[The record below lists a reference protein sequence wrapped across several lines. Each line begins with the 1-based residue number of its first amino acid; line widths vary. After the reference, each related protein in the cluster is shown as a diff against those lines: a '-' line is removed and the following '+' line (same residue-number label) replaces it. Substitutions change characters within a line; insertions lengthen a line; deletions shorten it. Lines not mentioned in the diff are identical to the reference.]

1 MTPDTAYVQLFLFSI
16 FTCFTCLW
24 ELANGRARLIEPTMR
39 SSLWR
44 LGDVSVP
51 MNYLDELLNC
61 GGFYEQ
67 WQNAGG
73 RCGACGDAYNDVI
86 KQNEYP
92 GIYSK
97 QAPIKTIQ
105 LGQKLNV
112 TVYTRQNLLGYFEF
126 RLCPRQDGP
135 VGPSLET
142 CFKTHPPLVIEET
155 NSTRYYTGSGRE
167 YYDMHLRMPKG
178 LSCDIC
184 VLQWKYHTGYRMGR
198 DHNGCKEC
206 LGCGQQEEFI
216 NCADI
221 RILGHS
227 ASTDNGQD
235 NGHTSSGLIDSS
247 HDTRVTSNIK
257 SGIVYTYPRAGLH
270 HTYVQPHGRPSSTT
284 TTSTTAMTTTTPT
297 TSSSTTTTT
306 TPTTTIQPTT
316 TSTQVTTSTTLTAM
330 TTTAIPDYFAATS
343 TAVSPTQNTTLQPC
357 NERFRN
363 IICGPAKPQQS
374 VKGMY
379 GWCSR
384 HCRAGSCP
392 DHYCMCFCEYP
403 DGARLYLK
411 TNFYIMN
418 SSFPKTGFPDC
429 WAGKLSDAWAYGNAV
444 ASPGLTIR
452 IRKER
457 MVRKRPHRPT

>member
-1 MTPDTAYVQLFLFSI
+1 MPCNNGYVRLFLFSI
-16 FTCFTCLW
+16 FTYFTCLW
-24 ELANGRARLIEPTMR
+24 ELAYGRARLIEPTMR

-44 LGDVSVP
+44 LGDVNVP

-67 WQNAGG
+67 WQNAAG

-105 LGQKLNV
+105 MGQKLNV

-126 RLCPRQDGP
+126 RLCPRQEGP
-135 VGPSLET
+135 VGPNLET
-142 CFKTHPPLVIEET
+142 CFKTHPALVIEET

-167 YYDMHLRMPKG
+167 YYDMHLRMPEG
-178 LSCDIC
+178 LSCQIC

-206 LGCGQQEEFI
+206 LGCGPQEEFI

-221 RILGHS
+221 RILGGS
-227 ASTDNGQD
+227 NSTTNGHD
-235 NGHTSSGLIDSS
+235 NGHGSIGRSGNN
-247 HDTRVTSNIK
+247 HDTTVTNNIK

-270 HTYVQPHGRPSSTT
+270 YAYVKPNTQPSSP
-284 TTSTTAMTTTTPT
+284 TTSSTTTTPT
-297 TSSSTTTTT
+297 TTVSTTTTTTT
-306 TPTTTIQPTT
+306 TPTTTTQTT
-316 TSTQVTTSTTLTAM
+316 TTTTQATTTMTTAM
-330 TTTAIPDYFAATS
+330 TTTAISQSFAASS
-343 TAVSPTQNTTLQPC
+343 TASSPPQNTTQQPC

-403 DGARLYLK
+403 DGAQVHLNSNY
-411 TNFYIMN
+411 YVMN
-418 SSFPKTGFPDC
+418 SSFPKTGFPVKTMC
-429 WAGKLSDAWAYGNAV
+429 YVPTGQWRSNPGMNLWCQMNCPGASCERVCVRAV
-444 ASPGLTIR
+444 CI
-452 IRKER
+452 
-457 MVRKRPHRPT
+457 